1 MTNAAS
7 GATALATAWGTR
19 ACVFDAYGT
28 LFDVNSAALQHRDA
42 LGDKT
47 LALAALWREKQ
58 LQYTWLRTI
67 QGRHRDFAHLTA
79 DAVRHA
85 LAALDIDVDLAPALM
100 RSFNALAAF
109 PEVPDMLRELRAA
122 GFVTAILSNGSPPML
137 ASLLEHAGL
146 AGAFDAVVSVESV
159 GFFKPHPK
167 VYQCL
172 VDSLGLRAGRICFVS
187 SNGWDAYAGSD
198 FGMRV
203 VWCNRR
209 AQPPEPLPGAPDAQV
224 ASLAELAALLGP
236 CP

>member
-1 MTNAAS
+1 MSNAAT
-7 GATALATAWGTR
+7 GATALANAWGTR

-58 LQYTWLRTI
+58 LQYSWLRTI
-67 QGRHRDFAHLTA
+67 QGRHRDFAQLTA
-79 DAVRHA
+79 DALHQA
-85 LAALDIDVDLAPALM
+85 LEALDIDADLAPALM
-100 RSFNALAAF
+100 RSFDALAVF

-122 GFVTAILSNGSPPML
+122 GFVTAILSNGAPAML
-137 ASLLEHAGL
+137 ASLLEHAGI
-146 AGAFDAVVSVESV
+146 GGEFDPVVSVESV
-159 GFFKPHPK
+159 GVFKPHAR

-172 VDSLGLRAGRICFVS
+172 VDTLGVAAGRICFVS
-187 SNGWDAYAGSD
+187 SNGWDAYAASD

-209 AQPPEPLPGAPDAQV
+209 AQPPERLPGAPDAQV
-224 ASLAELAALLGP
+224 ATLAELPALLGP